1 MWLRSGAI
9 RPNGRARSPWSIR
22 HGVLRAPNITFI
34 SAETTSTGGKGR
46 RFVRVKGALNA
57 AKGRSKPAKPP
68 CLAPKTMAVSQTQGP
83 LCPMSVNSPT
93 RRALKRFRASSYISL
108 QRSFPPAGM
117 FRMNGRLS
125 EEIGLR
131 FCAERTSVID
141 QSRDPLEFPHRIEPM
156 LNDINRTP
164 SNA

>member
-57 AKGRSKPAKPP
+57 AKGRLKPAKPP

-83 LCPMSVNSPT
+83 LCPMSVYVHVSVC
-93 RRALKRFRASSYISL
+93 LCASLCVCVSVCISTNIH
-108 QRSFPPAGM
+108 SFTSD
-117 FRMNGRLS
+117 NY
-125 EEIGLR
+125 GLG
-131 FCAERTSVID
+131 
-141 QSRDPLEFPHRIEPM
+141 DPLPPLPPPPPPLHTTPPSTHTHPRSCRNMQDKSEIFHR
-156 LNDINRTP
+156 LG
-164 SNA
+164 